1 MWEFLTLIKLHFQE
15 MSLPDFVD
23 GISGISNVVDLEEIG
38 SVSSEAEKR
47 IWVLKVAVASKPLKY
62 HST

>member
-1 MWEFLTLIKLHFQE
+1 MKLHFQE

-23 GISGISNVVDLEEIG
+23 GISGIANVVDLEEIG
-38 SVSSEAEKR
+38 CVSSEAEKR
-47 IWVLKVAVASKPLKY
+47 IWVLKVAVASKQLKY

>member
-1 MWEFLTLIKLHFQE
+1 

-23 GISGISNVVDLEEIG
+23 GISWIGNIVGLEEIG
-38 SVSSEAEKR
+38 GVSSVAEKR

-62 HST
+62 QST

>member
-1 MWEFLTLIKLHFQE
+1 

-38 SVSSEAEKR
+38 NVSSEAEKR
-47 IWVLKVAVASKPLKY
+47 I
-62 HST
+62 